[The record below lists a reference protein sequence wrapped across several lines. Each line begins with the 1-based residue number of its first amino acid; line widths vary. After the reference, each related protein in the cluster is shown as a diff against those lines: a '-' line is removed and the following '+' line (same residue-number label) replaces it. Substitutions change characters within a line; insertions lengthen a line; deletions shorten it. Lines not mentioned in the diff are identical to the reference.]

1 MAVSRWVLVFG
12 SICCASV
19 VGSAVSA
26 QVDVDALLSP
36 QASVPAVDDEIIV
49 RGRRGAELRLEME
62 RAENA
67 IFARFNEI
75 NSDDRFDIE
84 CSMEPPIGSRIDRRV
99 CLSNDWRAQSAEHA
113 GALIRQLRNEGGPV
127 PEIFLIL
134 QQRGQ
139 RQLVDEMR
147 RLVFSDETLYETVV
161 RYGKA
166 RMDLAEFSGSAL
178 HASYSRQVIP
188 GEGGLPL
195 DATRMFHV
203 WIGSDRWMHPL
214 AESTFGVKNI
224 SGKIRRLEI
233 ECDQGSERHRYE
245 DNLAW
250 TLPADWSGCVLLV
263 DARRKTHFALVEL
276 AQ

>member
-1 MAVSRWVLVFG
+1 MAVSRWVLL
-12 SICCASV
+12 V
-19 VGSAVSA
+19 VATGFAGVAGRTAFA
-26 QVDVDALLSP
+26 QADVERILSP

-67 IFARFNEI
+67 IFARFNDI
-75 NSDDRFDIE
+75 NSDDRFDIV
-84 CSMEPPIGSRIDRRV
+84 CRLEPPIGSRIDRRV
-99 CLSNDWRAQSAEHA
+99 CSSNDWRDKAAEHGA
-113 GALIRQLRNEGGPV
+113 ALIRHLRNEGGPL
-127 PEIFLIL
+127 PEMFLL
-134 QQRGQ
+134 EQQRGQ

-147 RLVFSDETLYETVV
+147 RLVFSDETLYEAVA

-166 RMDLAEFSGSAL
+166 RMDLAEFSGSSL
-178 HASYSRQVIP
+178 HASYSRQVISA
-188 GEGGLPL
+188 EDGLPL

-214 AESTFGVKNI
+214 AESTFGVKHI
-224 SGKIRRLEI
+224 SGKIRSLEI
-233 ECDQGSERHRYE
+233 ECDQGRERHKYE

-263 DARRKTHFALVEL
+263 DAKRKTHFALLEL
-276 AQ
+276 EQ

>member
-1 MAVSRWVLVFG
+1 MTVGRWVLVLV
-12 SICCASV
+12 A
-19 VGSAVSA
+19 VGSASAAGRTALA
-26 QVDVDALLSP
+26 QVDVDGILRP
-36 QASVPAVDDEIIV
+36 QASVPAVDDEIII

-75 NSDDRFDIE
+75 NSDDRFDIVCRLE
-84 CSMEPPIGSRIDRRV
+84 APIGSRIDRRV
-99 CLSNDWRAQSAEHA
+99 CSSNDWRAQAAEHG
-113 GALIRQLRNEGGPV
+113 GALIRHLRGEGGPL
-127 PEIFLIL
+127 PEMFLIE

-147 RLVFSDETLYETVV
+147 RLVFNDEALYEAVV

-178 HASYSRQVIP
+178 HASYSRRVIP
-188 GEGGLPL
+188 GEDGLPL

-203 WIGSDRWMHPL
+203 WVGSDRWMHPL
-214 AESTFGVKNI
+214 AESTFGVKHI

-233 ECDQGSERHRYE
+233 ECDQGRERHKYE
-245 DNLAW
+245 DNVAW

-263 DARRKTHFALVEL
+263 DAKRKTHFALLEL
-276 AQ
+276 EQ